1 MALIQLRLHPLSYH
15 RLVRLK
21 KKWIIDVEKIN
32 VEIGGDTKNLICMEA
47 TPHPEVKPYLMEDKP
62 PLLLSVA
69 RKIRIFPAAARA
81 SEIVENEFRIPRYL
95 RPGVLP
101 QEAQEKLSMLRGYI
115 SENRKDLVYT
125 KEIIDLSNTLSPND
139 IKALKKLLDGIIIPE
154 NWESNSQVEAFNQE
168 VRNKRIKLL
177 EAFESDDLG
186 KKVMAHMDINITD
199 WRLEGQLMSL
209 VINEGVCEKTADHE
223 KDTMNYRRGCIKTA
237 TGFMEELY
245 KNHSTKCIIVWD
257 VESWL
262 TEVGAFPQ
270 RGNMIWDLSIDPV
283 LIHYLAAKRRKVNKE
298 DFMASKVDPK
308 QFLEDY
314 REVMEGKKL
323 DLFEVLAQVNPMVN
337 HMDRKNGNH
346 RVLAMDAIA
355 TEVNKIRRLGTEL
368 EMSLASLQRLVL
380 SDIVWRAMMRMACK
394 EGAIKTTKKGN
405 RMVAERFVRAT
416 WPKVKKEDDRC
427 ASQTSCGL
435 SGDRRSW
442 SWVTG

>member
-1 MALIQLRLHPLSYH
+1 
-15 RLVRLK
+15 
-21 KKWIIDVEKIN
+21 
-32 VEIGGDTKNLICMEA
+32 
-47 TPHPEVKPYLMEDKP
+47 
-62 PLLLSVA
+62 
-69 RKIRIFPAAARA
+69 
-81 SEIVENEFRIPRYL
+81 
-95 RPGVLP
+95 
-101 QEAQEKLSMLRGYI
+101 
-115 SENRKDLVYT
+115 
-125 KEIIDLSNTLSPND
+125 
-139 IKALKKLLDGIIIPE
+139 
-154 NWESNSQVEAFNQE
+154 
-168 VRNKRIKLL
+168 
-177 EAFESDDLG
+177 
-186 KKVMAHMDINITD
+186 MDINITD

-209 VINEGVCEKTADHE
+209 VINEGVCEKAADHE
-223 KDTMNYRRGCIKTA
+223 NDATNYRRGCIKTA

-298 DFMASKVDPK
+298 DFMASKVDPR

-337 HMDRKNGNH
+337 HVDRKNGNH

-380 SDIVWRAMMRMACK
+380 SDVVWRSMMRMACK

-427 ASQTSCGL
+427 KSNFM
-435 SGDRRSW
+435 W
-442 SWVTG
+442 PKW